1 MPTIRDVAKMAG
13 VSTATVSHV
22 INSSRHVNPE
32 TKQLVVDA
40 IARLNYRPS
49 AIARSLTTSITR
61 TVGVL
66 VADITNPFFAA
77 LVRGIEDRLSSQ
89 DYNLIVCNTDERRDK
104 EARYL
109 ELLLTRRV
117 DGILVAPTGLPQP
130 LFQDVAAQNIPL
142 VFIDRF
148 PEEKHGPVVV
158 MDNFRAGYDAA
169 GYLIRLGHRQIAILA
184 RYPALSTVVG
194 RIGGYRNAL
203 EHTGIPVDE
212 SLIRMIDSNVQA
224 ARDTALDLFRHRKR
238 PTAVIAT
245 NLNMLLGILSA
256 MHDLGLTCPDDL
268 SIVAFDD
275 QQWAPMFSPP
285 LTVIRQPVSEMCDA
299 AVSTLLKAMGHNG
312 RSHAAYDTTTLPDV
326 IVKAELIERASC
338 KTIATEPQVKKGARI
353 RSK

>member
-22 INSSRHVNPE
+22 INNSRHVNPG
-32 TKQLVVDA
+32 TRQTVVDA
-40 IARLNYRPS
+40 ISRLNYRPS

-61 TVGVL
+61 TVGVI

-109 ELLLTRRV
+109 ELLLNRRV
-117 DGILVAPTGLPQP
+117 DGILVAPTSHPQP
-130 LFQDVAAQNIPL
+130 LFQEITAQNIPL

-148 PEEKHGPVVV
+148 PPERFGPVVA
-158 MDNFRAGYDAA
+158 MDNRAA
-169 GYLIRLGHRQIAILA
+169 GHAATEYLVGLGHRRISILA

-194 RIGGYRNAL
+194 RIDGYRQAMQ
-203 EHTGIPVDE
+203 EHRIPVDE
-212 SLIRMIDSNVQA
+212 SLIRITDSNVNA
-224 ARDTALDLFRHRKR
+224 ARDAALDLLRQADR
-238 PTAVIAT
+238 PTACIAT

-256 MHDLGLTCPDDL
+256 MRDLHLTCPDDL
-268 SIVAFDD
+268 SIVCFDD
-275 QQWAPMFSPP
+275 QQWAPIFSPP

-299 AVSTLLKAMGHNG
+299 AVSTLTSAMERIRQNRRTGDRGTH
-312 RSHAAYDTTTLPDV
+312 PDV
-326 IVKAELIERASC
+326 ILQPELIVRSSCRKLRVTAS
-338 KTIATEPQVKKGARI
+338 A
-353 RSK
+353 